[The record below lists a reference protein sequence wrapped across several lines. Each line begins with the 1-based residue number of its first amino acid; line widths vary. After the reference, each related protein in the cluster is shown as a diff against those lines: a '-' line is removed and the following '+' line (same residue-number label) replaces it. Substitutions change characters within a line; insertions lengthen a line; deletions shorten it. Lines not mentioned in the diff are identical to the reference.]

1 MNPDKLRKFCLSL
14 PDTVEEIKFGSDV
27 YYSVAGEVFCTTSAD
42 VDSGVSFQLKA
53 EEFREMSRR
62 EGIIPAPYLA
72 REHWIY
78 VLAFSWLSKREWEHF
93 ILQSYQMAV
102 ERAANPDKS

>member
-1 MNPDKLRKFCLSL
+1 MNPDKLRNLCLSF
-14 PDTVEEIKFGSDV
+14 PDAVEEIKFGSDV

-42 VDSGVSFQLKA
+42 VDSGVSFQVNA

-72 REHWIY
+72 RKHWVY
-78 VLAFSWLSKREWEHF
+78 VLAFSWLSKKEWERY
-93 ILQSYQMAV
+93 IQQSYQLAL
-102 ERAANPDKS
+102 EKAGNQP